1 MGVQEFREVFPN
13 KKSVIWMIHLAGNG
27 AHEKL
32 NRALEEIAIY
42 DGEGVD
48 GFIVENY
55 HVDISDVQ
63 SVLDA
68 ISRKRDASLIVGV
81 NTLGSRL
88 DYQWISKYGIG
99 FIQFDNGLSPNISE
113 PDYVKLR
120 KEHPRVPIL
129 GGVRFKYQA
138 KSGLSL
144 AQEVAVARNKC
155 DAIVTT
161 GDGTG
166 IETPLDKLRLFR
178 ELIGD
183 FPLVVGAGVT
193 ADNVYDQ
200 LQIGDA
206 AIVGSYFKNGN
217 TEAEIDRRRVRD
229 LMRIVEEFN

>member
-1 MGVQEFREVFPN
+1 MEAVL
-13 KKSVIWMIHLAGNG
+13 IING
-27 AHEKL
+27 FQNME
-32 NRALEEIAIY
+32 
-42 DGEGVD
+42 
-48 GFIVENY
+48 
-55 HVDISDVQ
+55 
-63 SVLDA
+63 SVLY
-68 ISRKRDASLIVGV
+68 SLIM
-81 NTLGSRL
+81 
-88 DYQWISKYGIG
+88 G
-99 FIQFDNGLSPNISE
+99 FLQIFQR

-183 FPLVVGAGVT
+183 FPLVVGAR
-193 ADNVYDQ
+193 
-200 LQIGDA
+200 
-206 AIVGSYFKNGN
+206 SYC
-217 TEAEIDRRRVRD
+217 R
-229 LMRIVEEFN
+229 